1 MDTEKKK
8 IFGVGLLGCQI
19 EEVGLWGIFLPQKQK
34 KDSFS

>member
-1 MDTEKKK
+1 MNTEKKEL
-8 IFGVGLLGCQI
+8 FGVDLLGWQI